1 MLKRVL
7 ALWPLCLLAACSVT
21 PPKPYTPQNADPAK
35 PTYIIIGG
43 WLSDWP
49 TAGNGSNGDLHE
61 VVEYLERHGEQYI
74 VAPVKTRN
82 NQAKNSAIVLDAIR
96 SIPGDI
102 IIVSGSRGTSEA
114 AIAISKLRD
123 NEKARIKLWV
133 SISGAH
139 LGSPVA
145 DAWDSILLRIPTT
158 IWSNVSGWGPMG
170 NIREM
175 RLERSRARFREIELS
190 LVGVPTVSV
199 VTISSGCWQSESF
212 KRIGCE
218 MVDALGLEHDG
229 LVLAQDQ
236 IIPGSKVITMRGHRH
251 MGNAGFQPD
260 MLRMAQQMVA
270 GK

>member
-1 MLKRVL
+1 MKKWLGT
-7 ALWPLCLLAACSVT
+7 AWPLCLLVGCSVV
-21 PPKPYTPQNADPAK
+21 PPKPYTPQNIDPAK
-35 PTYIIIGG
+35 PTYIIVGG
-43 WLSDWP
+43 WLSDWVK
-49 TAGNGSNGDLHE
+49 GGNGDLHE
-61 VVEYLERHGEQYI
+61 IVDYLERNGEQYI

-82 NQAKNSAIVLDAIR
+82 NQNQNSKIVLDAIQ
-96 SIPGDI
+96 SIPGEV
-102 IIVSGSRGTSEA
+102 IIVSGSRGTAEVAA
-114 AIAISKLRD
+114 AISRLSPAD
-123 NEKARIKLWV
+123 KARIKLWL

-145 DAWDSILLRIPTT
+145 NGWDSILLRIPTT

-190 LVGVPTVSV
+190 LVGIPTVSV

-251 MGNAGFQPD
+251 MLNAHYQVD
-260 MLRMAQQMVA
+260 MLRAAQQMVNQ
-270 GK
+270 